1 MKGQLSCMPVTVGL
15 IFPGCELTGIQ
26 VPARGKKGGAEL
38 RKKTNN
44 NQKNQTK
51 NPLLPKK
58 THSVGWQ

>member
-38 RKKTNN
+38 RKKPTT
-44 NQKNQTK
+44 TK
-51 NPLLPKK
+51 KTKPEIHYYPKK
-58 THSVGWQ
+58 PTL